1 MYGLPNDTD
10 LSFLKDAT
18 LIQVCVGENE
28 IILNLHPQISIMF
41 TGVVRLVSPGGDE
54 MTSEESLQIAPALLP
69 ILGSTVVEVSFVP
82 PGTLRLVWSSGHLL
96 DLIDSEEHYE
106 SYTITNG
113 DKVIVV

>member
-1 MYGLPNDTD
+1 MYGLPADTD

-41 TGVVRLVSPGGDE
+41 TAVVRLLNQGGE
-54 MTSEESLQIAPALLP
+54 ELVSEESLQLAPALLP
-69 ILGSTVVEVSFVP
+69 LLGSTVADVSIVP
-82 PGTLRLVWSSGHLL
+82 PGTLRLAWSSGQVL